1 METTILA
8 MPFNSFLYDLVE
20 FDSDYEKP
28 TDLSLELRYADVCE
42 DLRQLR
48 KQIAKLEA
56 EAEKLSLMLDEESQD
71 GLD

>member
-1 METTILA
+1 MSNIL
-8 MPFNSFLYDLVE
+8 PFNSFLYDCDL
-20 FDSDYEKP
+20 SDNDHEKP
-28 TDLSLELRYADVCE
+28 IDLSIELRYADVCE

-56 EAEKLSLMLDEESQD
+56 EAEKLSLLLDEESQD